1 MRVSGGKLI
10 PLFHTWKERNL
21 NMEISKA
28 RIKMKKSLLAN
39 GTLDEK
45 FYHCDV
51 IRYEKKEESIYLLL
65 RDENLMDIS
74 LDGIYECIIYRGS
87 VGIKC
92 EVRIVERYVNQ
103 DEKIVRFQVEKGF
116 YKINIKY
123 VDKEETE

>member
-51 IRYEKKEESIYLLL
+51 IRYEKKEESVYLLL

-74 LDGIYECIIYRGS
+74 LMESMNVLFIEA
-87 VGIKC
+87 VW
-92 EVRIVERYVNQ
+92 E
-103 DEKIVRFQVEKGF
+103 
-116 YKINIKY
+116 
-123 VDKEETE
+123 